1 MFLID
6 VDVELGGLTIHDDD
20 NVALKLVS
28 LVLASFSI
36 DPHRHGVVHPL
47 VEPHFLSVN
56 VASSW

>member
-20 NVALKLVS
+20 NVALKLV
-28 LVLASFSI
+28 LASFSI
-36 DPHRHGVVHPL
+36 DPHRHGVVHLL